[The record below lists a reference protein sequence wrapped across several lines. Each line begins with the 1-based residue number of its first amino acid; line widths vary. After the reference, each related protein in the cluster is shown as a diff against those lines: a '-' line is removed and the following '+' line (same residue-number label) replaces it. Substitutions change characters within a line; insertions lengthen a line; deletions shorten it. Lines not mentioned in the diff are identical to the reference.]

1 MAEVGSKGKGA
12 SCVAARS
19 APIRGGGTARDGNG
33 CVGHIVIRS
42 DYEAVSM
49 IFNRAGPMVLMAV
62 CGALTAPVQAAAP
75 RQILAEAA
83 FLTRDKAAALA
94 QIADAEKAAAAALAR
109 DPADR
114 DAAFARAMA
123 IGYKAKLARHRGEA
137 LEARRLFEALAAA
150 DPRDAEAAAAVG
162 TWHLDSVID
171 LGGIVAG
178 MAIGAKKATGYAMTD
193 RAVALGGNRAM
204 YPGLAALLRLAIDGG
219 DPRGRV
225 LAEKAAAAATP
236 QPLDRVFQRG
246 AVAILASL
254 KVGDGKATEK
264 LARQL
269 LPFGRLAR

>member
-1 MAEVGSKGKGA
+1 M
-12 SCVAARS
+12 
-19 APIRGGGTARDGNG
+19 
-33 CVGHIVIRS
+33 
-42 DYEAVSM
+42 M
-49 IFNRAGPMVLMAV
+49 LNRAGPLLLIAACV
-62 CGALTAPVQAAAP
+62 APAAAVQAATP

-83 FLTRDKAAALA
+83 FLTRDRATALA
-94 QIADAEKAAAAALAR
+94 QISEAEKGSAAALAR
-109 DPADR
+109 EPGDR

-137 LEARRLFEALAAA
+137 LEARRLFEGLAAA

-171 LGGIVAG
+171 LGGLVAG
-178 MAIGAKKATGYAMTD
+178 MAIGAKKATGFAMTD

-204 YPGLAALLRLAIDGG
+204 YPGLAALLRLAIDPD

-254 KVGDGKATEK
+254 KAGDGKATEK